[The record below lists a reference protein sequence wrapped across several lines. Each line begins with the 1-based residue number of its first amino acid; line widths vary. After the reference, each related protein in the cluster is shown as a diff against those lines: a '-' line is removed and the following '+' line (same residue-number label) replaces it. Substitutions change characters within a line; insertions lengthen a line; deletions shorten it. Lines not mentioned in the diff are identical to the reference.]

1 MPTGIAY
8 AFNRTRETFLVT
20 ELSVAD
26 THWTRLKGLL
36 GTSRGSFW
44 AGKGLWI
51 VPCHGV
57 HTFAMNFSIDV
68 VYLDENDTVV
78 HIEENVKPWRL
89 TPLRMEASTV
99 LELPARTVWN
109 TNTKVG
115 DRVEIQLSSKE
126 TAAAGKD

>member
-1 MPTGIAY
+1 MPADIAY

-20 ELSVAD
+20 ELWVAD

-36 GTSRGSFW
+36 GTSRATFW

-57 HTFAMNFSIDV
+57 HTFAMSFPIDV
-68 VYLDENDTVV
+68 VYLDENDTIV
-78 HIEENVKPWRL
+78 HIEENVKPWRV

-99 LELPARTVWN
+99 LELPARTVWS
-109 TNTKVG
+109 TSTKIG
-115 DRVEIQLSSKE
+115 DRIEIQLSGKQ
-126 TAAAGKD
+126 AAVAGD

>member
-1 MPTGIAY
+1 MPPGIAY

-20 ELSVAD
+20 ELCVAD

-36 GTSRGSFW
+36 GKSRASFW

-57 HTFAMNFSIDV
+57 HTFAMSFPIDV
-68 VYLDENDTVV
+68 VYLDENNTIV
-78 HIEENVKPWRL
+78 HIEENVKPWRV

-99 LELPARTVWN
+99 LELPARTVWS
-109 TNTKVG
+109 TSTKIG
-115 DRVEIQLSSKE
+115 DRVEIQLERE
-126 TAAAGKD
+126 TTASAAD